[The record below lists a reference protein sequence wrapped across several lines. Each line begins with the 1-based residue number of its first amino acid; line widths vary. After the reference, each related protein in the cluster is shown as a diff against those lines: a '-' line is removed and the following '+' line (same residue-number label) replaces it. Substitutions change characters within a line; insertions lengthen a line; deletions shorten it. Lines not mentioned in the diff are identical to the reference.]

1 MNSELLVEIKRL
13 YYDEKKSTRQVA
25 DIVRIQAKT
34 VIKYL
39 NKNATG
45 TRDIK
50 LACQLRTTDEYRE
63 KIKITQIGEKNNS
76 AKLSEKEVLKI
87 RQIYEDLLSEGH
99 GKTQAQHYLAKK
111 YGVKRPTV
119 SDIVC
124 RRTWK
129 HI

>member
-1 MNSELLVEIKRL
+1 MNNELIVKIKHL
-13 YYDEKKSTRQVA
+13 YYNEKMSTRQVA
-25 DIVRIQAKT
+25 AVVGIQSKT

-39 NKNATG
+39 NNNAEG
-45 TRDIK
+45 TRNRK
-50 LACQLRTTDEYRE
+50 LACKLRTTDEYRE

-76 AKLSEKEVLKI
+76 AKLSEEKVLQI
-87 RQIYEDLLSEGH
+87 RQRYEDLLSEGH

-111 YGVKRPTV
+111 HGVKRPTV
-119 SDIVC
+119 SDIVL